1 VLKLCLTY
9 VSPDLELDVTNEMTK
24 NLMCHGNVN
33 LNDKNT
39 KKCHDNIGSPQ
50 KYNVK

>member
-1 VLKLCLTY
+1 MLTY
-9 VSPDLELDVTNEMTK
+9 VSPDLELGITNEMTK

-39 KKCHDNIGSPQ
+39 KKCQDNIGSPQ